1 MKTASKPKTIR
12 FDALVKS
19 AGEPEQV
26 TLWTKPE
33 DDADFMKAVRGNRVV
48 TVIQRNVG
56 TKKDF
61 GVVGLLVQ
69 KNAVYLIFPKQIA
82 APAETKVIGIKY
94 DRIGT
99 AEPKGEV
106 YKPKRKAPGIPM
118 REKPRYTLE
127 ETNDNERPAKAT
139 KPVSKPADRKPKV
152 YSFTATATLSAV
164 QSIDISVE
172 ATSAA
177 AAAKAIRAQAAEL
190 QLDLAQAKITRKV
203 STPKKQKTASR

>member
-1 MKTASKPKTIR
+1 MKKAPKPKTIR

-33 DDADFMKAVRGNRVV
+33 DDADFMKAVRSNRVV

-69 KNAVYLIFPKQIA
+69 KNAAYLIFPKRIE

-94 DRIGT
+94 DRIGSP
-99 AEPKGEV
+99 EPKGTI
-106 YKPKRKAPGIPM
+106 YKPKPKAPGIPM

-127 ETNDNERPAKAT
+127 ETSREERPPKAA
-139 KPVSKPADRKPKV
+139 KPVSKLEDRKPKL

-164 QSIDISVE
+164 QSIGISVE

-177 AAAKAIRAQAAEL
+177 AAAKAIRTQAAEL
-190 QLDLAQAKITRKV
+190 QLDLAKAKITRKV
-203 STPKKQKTASR
+203 SAPKKQKVASR